1 MAQLSSAAPFL
12 KRKGGVHMRK
22 LVRFTLGFALACG
35 LTGWLLWQKN
45 LTGMIVYA
53 LVSFLLCWVLQK
65 KIPAF
70 RLPKLVF
77 LGLAMGFLWS
87 GVYRGIYLR
96 PMENLD
102 GQNVHLSA
110 TAVGY
115 SESGDYGN
123 SVQAFAVIDGKP
135 YFLHINQNDY
145 EFIEPGTVIEGEF
158 RLRLTTPAGLKD
170 SGYYRGNG
178 NFVIARPR
186 GETTRTQ
193 SDAAGIWFL
202 PAKARERALASID
215 NAFPSDT
222 APFARA
228 LLLGDTS
235 ELSYE
240 TDTALKTSGIRHV
253 VAVSGLHVSALF
265 GVVYFLLRRKR
276 VLTFFVSVPV
286 LLFFAAVTGFSP
298 SVTRAA
304 LMCALMALGN
314 ALNEEYDG
322 LTSLSF
328 ASLTMMIVNPLV
340 LFSVSFQL
348 SVASVAGIL
357 LLASPLSG
365 RIVAAFPNA
374 GAKSFRG
381 KVLRWFASSVSVSV
395 GAMILSTPL
404 SAFYFGSISLIGIVA
419 NLLLIGLVSA
429 LFCGIGVVGVFGGL
443 LPKVCAL
450 LARVLSFGIR
460 LVLLVAGML
469 AKIPFAAVYTQSG
482 FIVAWLILSYLL
494 LLLYLLRGKG
504 FRWISCVG
512 AVSLAIA
519 LIASVL
525 FPRLDTIRLHVLDV
539 GEGQAILLQS
549 DHRNYLIDCGGED
562 DGAVADEI
570 AQTLLSQGIFHLDGL
585 MLTHYDAD
593 HTNALDDLVNRVD
606 IDRFY
611 LPRQNENDITQWV
624 ETNYPDRITWVASD
638 TEIDLSTGTI
648 TLLAPQ
654 SAELDNENSMCILFE
669 SPNCVILITG
679 DRGRAGEKELLYNYD
694 LPDVDILIAG
704 HHGSRYS
711 TSQELLR
718 SIRPET
724 VIISVGAN
732 NSYGHPSQEVLE
744 RLADFGCTVY
754 RTDLMGSVLIRR

>member
-1 MAQLSSAAPFL
+1 
-12 KRKGGVHMRK
+12 MRK
-22 LVRFTLGFALACG
+22 LVRFTLGFALACA
-35 LTGWLLWQKN
+35 LTGWLLWQKS

-53 LVSFLLCWVLQK
+53 FVAFLLCLLLQK
-65 KIPAF
+65 KLPAF
-70 RLPKLVF
+70 CSPKLVF
-77 LGLAMGFLWS
+77 LGLAVGFIWS
-87 GVYRGIYLR
+87 GAYRGIYLR
-96 PMENLD
+96 PLETMD
-102 GQNVHLSA
+102 GQTVHLRA
-110 TAVGY
+110 TTVSY
-115 SESGDYGN
+115 SESGYYGN
-123 SVQAFAVIDGKP
+123 SIQAFTMIEGKP
-135 YFLHINQNDY
+135 YFLHINQNDR
-145 EFIEPGTVIEGEF
+145 EFLEPGMVMEGEF

-170 SGYYRGNG
+170 SGYYRGSG
-178 NFVIARPR
+178 NFVIARPKSQI
-186 GETTRTQ
+186 TLTQ
-193 SDAAGIWFL
+193 SDAGGIWFL
-202 PAKARERALASID
+202 PAKARERALVSID
-215 NAFPSDT
+215 SAFPSDT

-304 LMCALMALGN
+304 LMCALTALGA

-328 ASLTMMIVNPLV
+328 ASLLMMVVNPFV

-357 LLASPLSG
+357 LLASTLSG
-365 RIVAAFPNA
+365 RIVAAFPKV

-381 KVLRWFASSVSVSV
+381 KILRWFASSVSVSV
-395 GAMILSTPL
+395 GAMLLSTPL
-404 SAFYFGSISLIGIVA
+404 SAYYFGSISLIGIVA

-429 LFCGIGVVGVFGGL
+429 IFCGIGVVGVFGSL
-443 LPKVCAL
+443 LPKACVAL
-450 LARVLSFGIR
+450 AKILSFGIR
-460 LVLLVAGML
+460 LVLLVAGTL
-469 AKIPFAAVYTQSG
+469 AKIPFAAVYTQSR
-482 FIVAWLILSYLL
+482 FIVVWLILVYLL
-494 LLLYLLRGKG
+494 LLLYLVRGKG
-504 FRWISCVG
+504 FRWISWVG
-512 AVSLAIA
+512 AAALVVAIV
-519 LIASVL
+519 ASVH
-525 FPRLDTIRLHVLDV
+525 FPQLDTVRLHVLDV
-539 GEGQAILLQS
+539 GEGQSILLQT
-549 DHRNYLIDCGGED
+549 DGKNYLIDCGGED
-562 DGAVADEI
+562 GGKAADEI
-570 AQTLLSQGIFHLDGL
+570 AQTLLSQGIFQLDGL

-593 HTNALDDLVNRVD
+593 HTNALDDLMSRVD
-606 IDRFY
+606 IDCFY
-611 LPRQNENDITQWV
+611 LPQQSENDITRWL
-624 ETNYPDRITWVASD
+624 ETNYPDRIVWVAAD
-638 TEIDLSTGTI
+638 TEINLSTGTI
-648 TLLAPQ
+648 TLLAPR

-669 SPNCVILITG
+669 STNCVILITG

-732 NSYGHPSQEVLE
+732 NSCGHPSQEVLD
-744 RLADFGCTVY
+744 RLADFGCTVL
-754 RTDLMGSVLIRR
+754 RTDLMGSVLIRRK